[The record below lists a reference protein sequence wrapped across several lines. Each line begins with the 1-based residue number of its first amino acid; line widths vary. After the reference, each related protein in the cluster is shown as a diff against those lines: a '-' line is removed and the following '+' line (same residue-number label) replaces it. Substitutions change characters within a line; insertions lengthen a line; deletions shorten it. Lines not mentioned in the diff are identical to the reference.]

1 MSLKGSAGNLVQ
13 AVKDLMF
20 EWEQTKSSWN
30 DMKSREFERK
40 FLEDLPSHTVRATA
54 VMEELDALLKKV
66 RNDCE

>member
-1 MSLKGSAGNLVQ
+1 MSVKGSAGNLVQ

-20 EWEQTKSSWN
+20 EWEETKASW
-30 DMKSREFERK
+30 DDVKSREFERK
-40 FLEDLPSHTVRATA
+40 FLEDLPAQTVRATA